1 MEQTSHRKS
10 RKSDA
15 AGAHVEHLLLS
26 AAAVLSPT
34 RDWLEKASVSN
45 WHPSEEGL
53 INHYHLVL
61 RSIILKQAEALD
73 SILILAKGER
83 GFSAVPLLRAMYEE
97 LIWVL
102 YLASRTEDEASRI
115 VLALGAVGIFETFL
129 AQENYVVPNTGF
141 SVPWK
146 LRSKVAH
153 DRGRDELRAIFS
165 ACGFTLKKHQTVPSM
180 AQLAKSVSME
190 TTYGF
195 LYHGTS
201 RAVHF
206 SVPEQLRRIWGNP
219 GQMTI
224 SSNTFEAYWAAFS
237 LYWGSWLYS
246 LTFLTTVP
254 LLQAPDLPDENL
266 EQLGRAMEAVK
277 KDGAIPILTNEEV
290 YWPETW
296 R

>member
-1 MEQTSHRKS
+1 M
-10 RKSDA
+10 A
-15 AGAHVEHLLLS
+15 
-26 AAAVLSPT
+26 
-34 RDWLEKASVSN
+34 N
-45 WHPSEEGL
+45 WQPSEEGV

-61 RSIILKQAEALD
+61 RSIVVKQAEALD
-73 SILILAKGER
+73 SILILARGVR

-115 VLALGAVGIFETFL
+115 VHALGAVGIHETFL
-129 AQENYVVPNTGF
+129 AQENYVIPNTGSGF
-141 SVPWK
+141 SLEWK
-146 LRSKVAH
+146 LRSKFAY
-153 DRGRDELRAIFS
+153 DRGRDELRDIFS
-165 ACGFTLKKHQTVPSM
+165 ASGFTLKKHQTIPSM

-206 SVPEQLRRIWGNP
+206 SVPEQLRRIWGRP

-224 SSNTFEAYWAAFS
+224 SSSTFEAYWAAFS

-254 LLQAPDLPDENL
+254 LLQTPDLPDEEL

-277 KDGAIPILTNEEV
+277 KDGAVPILTNAEV